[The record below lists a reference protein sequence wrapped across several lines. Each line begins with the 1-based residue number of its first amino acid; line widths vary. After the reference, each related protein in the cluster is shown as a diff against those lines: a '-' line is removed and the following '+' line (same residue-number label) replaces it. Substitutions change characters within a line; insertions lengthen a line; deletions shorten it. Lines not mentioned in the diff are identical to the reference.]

1 MPLITGGFHMHQQ
14 SEVLNF
20 PADAASEAVTTI
32 LRFIGEDPS
41 RDGLLD
47 TPARVLKAWREMT
60 SGYADDPAE
69 ILARTFE
76 ESSDEMVVLRGISFH
91 STCEHHMLPF
101 YGEASVGYL
110 PGKVV
115 GISKLARLVDCFA
128 RRLQIQERLTRQIAE
143 SVEEHLEARGVGV
156 IIRAHHLCMGCRGV
170 RQQTT
175 QMVTSAMLGTL
186 RNDAMARA
194 EFLRLV
200 EGRWISSQELR
211 STKSPTA
218 ACWAARSTAKRW
230 CSFAGELRSS
240 RSAEVARTT
249 TRRSLTASCPATR
262 FAVRGITPVSICG
275 PAPRWRRR

>member
-1 MPLITGGFHMHQQ
+1 
-14 SEVLNF
+14 
-20 PADAASEAVTTI
+20 
-32 LRFIGEDPS
+32 
-41 RDGLLD
+41 
-47 TPARVLKAWREMT
+47 MT

-175 QMVTSAMLGTL
+175 EMVTSAMLGHVAQRRHGPRRVPAADGVTMDFKSGIAIDEIADGGMLGWRSRRRECGPRSPRRRIL
-186 RNDAMARA
+186 RGRRGVHALPRPAGRRHHRRRHDPLSVAS
-194 EFLRLV
+194 RL
-200 EGRWISSQELR
+200 
-211 STKSPTA
+211 
-218 ACWAARSTAKRW
+218 
-230 CSFAGELRSS
+230 F
-240 RSAEVARTT
+240 RSAN
-249 TRRSLTASCPATR
+249 
-262 FAVRGITPVSICG
+262 
-275 PAPRWRRR
+275 RRRDARRR